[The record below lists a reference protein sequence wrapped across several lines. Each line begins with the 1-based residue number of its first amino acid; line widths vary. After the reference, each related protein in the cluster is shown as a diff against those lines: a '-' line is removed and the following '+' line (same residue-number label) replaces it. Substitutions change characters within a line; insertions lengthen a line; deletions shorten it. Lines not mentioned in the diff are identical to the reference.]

1 MYTSRNPAKSRPLSA
16 NVKRLMRLARASPQ
30 NDRVV
35 KVGRLF
41 SIRDLACCSKQG
53 SLFMEAASMGFSMM
67 DFAPLF
73 MTSQIAGIFDVYFS
87 TSNGAGS
94 NGLFDLLQIPM
105 LLKNPATVV
114 EALYWIDDIIER
126 AGDGENKSLLVS
138 KAYDAETLKLPPALE
153 SLPEEPNRN
162 ADDLAYAYWLGY
174 IYRCECL
181 MHEESSRMVYGAFTE
196 DIMRAAYARLLE
208 SPMGQRD
215 LAECAAGVCEE
226 LDRFL
231 VEKLWPEKKKQQRL
245 RQEKEAGR
253 APAGRTDSAG
263 QNKPAARPEEQE
275 EDEWTA
281 CSPGI
286 R

>member
-1 MYTSRNPAKSRPLSA
+1 MYTSRNPAKSRPLST
-16 NVKRLMRLARASPQ
+16 NVKRLMRLARASPH
-30 NDRVV
+30 NDKVV
-35 KVGRLF
+35 KVGRQF
-41 SIRDLACCSKQG
+41 SIRDLAYCSKQG
-53 SLFMEAASMGFSMM
+53 SLFMEAASMGFSMA

-94 NGLFDLLQIPM
+94 NELFDLLQIPM

-126 AGDGENKSLLVS
+126 AEDGENKSLLIS

-153 SLPEEPNRN
+153 NLPDEPNRN
-162 ADDLAYAYWLGY
+162 VEDLAYAYWLGY

-181 MHEESSRMVYGAFTE
+181 MHEESSRMVYGAFSE
-196 DIMRAAYARLLE
+196 DIMRVAYARLLE
-208 SPMGQRD
+208 SPMGQQD
-215 LAECAAGVCEE
+215 LVECAVSVCEE

-245 RQEKEAGR
+245 RQEKEVERHPSG
-253 APAGRTDSAG
+253 GTDST
-263 QNKPAARPEEQE
+263 EQK
-275 EDEWTA
+275 
-281 CSPGI
+281 
-286 R
+286 